1 MCKEDS
7 DIEVKTYKVD
17 GVPRLVI
24 KVNTGE
30 ALHPLNSVIVEG
42 EEWLKCIVSNINSVL
57 IESPKWPEGP
67 EIVLEGDVRKK
78 GN

>member
-7 DIEVKTYKVD
+7 DIEVETYKVD

-24 KVNTGE
+24 TVNTGE
-30 ALHPLNSVIVEG
+30 SSFPLTRVIVEG

-57 IESPKWPEGP
+57 
-67 EIVLEGDVRKK
+67 KK
-78 GN
+78 N